1 MEHSTSLVLG
11 EGEEALLALERAHGS
26 SSAQQWSV
34 LCEVLAEI
42 RRQVGEALVAVADGQ
57 RRAAVADEHFLRERS
72 KRESADAALRAD
84 LRCLG
89 EQFRGEV
96 SRCASDARD
105 ALNSCVADLD
115 ARLGKLQ
122 DFESEVQARNEA
134 LRQEFRVEC
143 GVSRSS
149 HDQLLQAL
157 SEMRQAARVE
167 AGAHAVAVSQT
178 QEEVRKVEELLT
190 TTARQHEE
198 RVDQIH
204 SKFESLIQEERNR
217 RERDASR
224 QQDNVEALR
233 TVVSKEASG
242 TSGSVRI
249 LHEKLEEVA
258 SAMRGA
264 MSDQRTYLEE
274 EIRKVSSQNAL
285 LHGSLADEVAARHL
299 ADSQMALMAEDVAA
313 LQGEVSAL
321 RQADEHLS
329 NVVDERFAE
338 ITRALQAH
346 REKDAERGRVVDSIR
361 AQVDQERSTRV
372 AEVGGLQTECRQLA
386 AEAARLCAGLS
397 EVAQSTKDL
406 EEVGAQKRAE
416 IVDEARRLHSAQ
428 ADDNREWARLLVDQV
443 TSDVRSK
450 CEAACGEV
458 KRQLLETS
466 ENLVG
471 EVRQE
476 FVSEMLRLEAL
487 AQGVGVAQAK
497 TRTQDKEFL
506 ETQARATAEKVRGAL
521 EAHSEFGEALEQEQ
535 RRLIARVNEGFAQTS
550 TTCGGLERRVHHLEF
565 NMQRVRGHLPILF
578 ADR

>member
-1 MEHSTSLVLG
+1 MGSTEDKVHSLRCVITWVQRSHTFARTEDGSLNLREGRSWFAMHVSPVLRASFTGDLPHSRRLEPVTSSHEAFHEASSCSARLACSTEHGNRRPCAEAGLEPRPEHRMEHSTSLVLG

-115 ARLGKLQ
+115 ARLCKLQ

-167 AGAHAVAVSQT
+167 AEAHAVAVSQT

-190 TTARQHEE
+190 TTTRQHEE

-224 QQDNVEALR
+224 QQDNVEVRVSISTSLR
-233 TVVSKEASG
+233 NLCCVVLCRS
-242 TSGSVRI
+242 SVCLAFPLLTYVLI
-249 LHEKLEEVA
+249 QPTLSQLIENMKL
-258 SAMRGA
+258 
-264 MSDQRTYLEE
+264 
-274 EIRKVSSQNAL
+274 
-285 LHGSLADEVAARHL
+285 
-299 ADSQMALMAEDVAA
+299 
-313 LQGEVSAL
+313 
-321 RQADEHLS
+321 
-329 NVVDERFAE
+329 
-338 ITRALQAH
+338 
-346 REKDAERGRVVDSIR
+346 
-361 AQVDQERSTRV
+361 
-372 AEVGGLQTECRQLA
+372 
-386 AEAARLCAGLS
+386 
-397 EVAQSTKDL
+397 
-406 EEVGAQKRAE
+406 
-416 IVDEARRLHSAQ
+416 
-428 ADDNREWARLLVDQV
+428 
-443 TSDVRSK
+443 
-450 CEAACGEV
+450 
-458 KRQLLETS
+458 
-466 ENLVG
+466 
-471 EVRQE
+471 
-476 FVSEMLRLEAL
+476 
-487 AQGVGVAQAK
+487 
-497 TRTQDKEFL
+497 
-506 ETQARATAEKVRGAL
+506 
-521 EAHSEFGEALEQEQ
+521 
-535 RRLIARVNEGFAQTS
+535 
-550 TTCGGLERRVHHLEF
+550 
-565 NMQRVRGHLPILF
+565 
-578 ADR
+578 